1 MSARV
6 PHLLT
11 RLKTESEL
19 DALNKELQDRAV
31 QSSDDAVFRT
41 WMDAAILIE
50 KHRNSSLARRSN
62 QTPSARRKS
71 LGYRTQI
78 TGYRDC
84 GSGQD
89 YGICKVCGQGHG
101 HILMQNALSH

>member
-1 MSARV
+1 MSARI

-11 RLKTESEL
+11 RLLTESEL
-19 DALNKELQDRAV
+19 DALNKELQARAV

-50 KHRNSSLARRSN
+50 KHRNESFARRVK

-71 LGYRTQI
+71 LSYLPQ
-78 TGYRDC
+78 
-84 GSGQD
+84 
-89 YGICKVCGQGHG
+89 
-101 HILMQNALSH
+101 LSTAH

>member
-1 MSARV
+1 MSARI

-11 RLKTESEL
+11 RLLTESDL
-19 DALNKELQDRAV
+19 DALNKEIQSLAV

-50 KHRNSSLARRSN
+50 KHRNASLDRRSR

-71 LGYRTQI
+71 LGYR
-78 TGYRDC
+78 
-84 GSGQD
+84 
-89 YGICKVCGQGHG
+89 
-101 HILMQNALSH
+101 QNPSPLLTAH